1 MRRRHRRPKNWV
13 SPCERRLDQRADV
26 ARRASDRDAA
36 GEISP
41 DGRWLAY
48 HSNESGRNEVYVRP
62 FPNVDGGRWQIST
75 GGGTRPLWARSG
87 RELFYLDDNGLLTS
101 VAVQTTPGFNAA
113 NPTRVLNTR
122 YFAGWPGLCRKAA
135 SGDFSAITRAMFPG
149 WVVRCMISS
158 NLPFRSWSAW
168 RCPFLS
174 PAARLAGNRSLT
186 WPSTPQ
192 AGL

>member
-75 GGGTRPLWARSG
+75 GGGSRPAWSGNG
-87 RELFYLDDNGLLTS
+87 RELFYFGPNTAMMV
-101 VAVQTTPGFNAA
+101 VAVQTTPTFSTGNPSKLFDGPWFAQQGGRTYDVSRDGQRFLMIKDATLSTTTGNQPAA
-113 NPTRVLNTR
+113 LPTITVVLN
-122 YFAGWPGLCRKAA
+122 W
-135 SGDFSAITRAMFPG
+135 
-149 WVVRCMISS
+149 
-158 NLPFRSWSAW
+158 NLRTTLHNEPE
-168 RCPFLS
+168 P
-174 PAARLAGNRSLT
+174 
-186 WPSTPQ
+186 
-192 AGL
+192 